1 LFDSTKTTFPLEIDG
16 ISLDPVKV
24 NSQNMCVSLGGVM
37 QIPIANAGDPL
48 AGNAYTV
55 RLNTIS
61 NILEIT
67 FATPP
72 LIGSTCNIRVVTS
85 DEFITCPL
93 PNSLTDVALTSG
105 PGIEVNSN
113 NQIIN
118 IDPGLIG

>member
-1 LFDSTKTTFPLEIDG
+1 
-16 ISLDPVKV
+16 
-24 NSQNMCVSLGGVM
+24 M

-55 RLNTIS
+55 QLNTIS

-72 LIGSTCNIRVVTS
+72 LSGSTCNIRVVTS

-93 PNSLTDVALTSG
+93 PASLGDTALQNG